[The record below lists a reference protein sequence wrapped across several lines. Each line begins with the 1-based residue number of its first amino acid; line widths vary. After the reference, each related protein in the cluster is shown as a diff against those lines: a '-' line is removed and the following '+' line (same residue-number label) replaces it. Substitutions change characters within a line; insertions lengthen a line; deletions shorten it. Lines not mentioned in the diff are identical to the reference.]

1 MPARYDVGIDEAYER
16 GGQGIWR
23 VGSHGPPTA
32 VTSQG
37 SATGVLGAGWFDA
50 LYAVFRATGVKPPST
65 ALLHGRDTSLL
76 HGCDDVLGLPR
87 PWPANTVASFGP
99 VRLMNLGKIS
109 RREEVYGAAQKWER
123 GTGDRDVNI
132 DININYFDINF
143 HINANLDNAF
153 NILNPRKPTLDTS
166 TSAVQDTLPSTE
178 SSSFPESVTS
188 IAPSIPNN
196 IQTSVAAPSIPA
208 IPEAEDVP
216 LSSTSP
222 IDSTTALSSQTTGQG
237 SGDSTNGTNS
247 NRLATVPTSDASS
260 SASPSPS
267 PPSTSIP
274 ISESVGASTATTTTT
289 GSGQIESSNSGAG
302 LTNGAQENTA
312 GGANNTQ
319 TIIAIAGGVIGGLAL
334 ISLIAFLLWLWR
346 KRLMKKRHSTL
357 LTPLS
362 ADAAYRGREKGPYII
377 SRNSLGPTSVP
388 EKMRALVGYNYHKL
402 RGRVNSLVTRSPKPS
417 VDLNRGNSQFGVPN
431 AAVSRSSSRAGE
443 TNNEATTRKDR
454 FVDWWGRLTED
465 GNLNWKLRNEPRSG
479 RPNNDTYTSR
489 PNAAQPRKWG
499 SQPDF
504 LTLLSADEKQKQQGS
519 SNSNVAGSSSNP
531 RRSQSLGNDHFLGSL
546 GLNFDTENPFADSNA
561 MTHDSAKVM
570 PLAVP
575 AEGPNN
581 PFSDANAIPAPARFV
596 NNNITS
602 GPATYVQNIR
612 RSRGHSVNAANTQ
625 PPNGG
630 AVGRLPSLY
639 SESRLSVDTSDPR
652 RNKFRSDPFDL
663 DRPELLAQSP
673 EAATRGAVDT
683 GRDDGYSR
691 QGIARGLPNAPRP
704 IHKRTESFS
713 SKYSSGVSSM
723 GEWSDPGPDVGP
735 AAGRWDT
742 PSPDSTLGRQP
753 ITRDRGKG
761 GGSQRSVGKAM

>member
-1 MPARYDVGIDEAYER
+1 MSSPFITTIGGRKCTRKNGS
-16 GGQGIWR
+16 GGQA
-23 VGSHGPPTA
+23 TE
-32 VTSQG
+32 TSI
-37 SATGVLGAGWFDA
+37 SIS
-50 LYAVFRATGVKPPST
+50 PST
-65 ALLHGRDTSLL
+65 STSTTSTPSIFTSTSIPTTLSTSSAP
-76 HGCDDVLGLPR
+76 VVSTAESTSISLPV
-87 PWPANTVASFGP
+87 NP
-99 VRLMNLGKIS
+99 VIIS
-109 RREEVYGAAQKWER
+109 TPE
-123 GTGDRDVNI
+123 
-132 DININYFDINF
+132 
-143 HINANLDNAF
+143 
-153 NILNPRKPTLDTS
+153 PTLDTS
-166 TSAVQDTLPSTE
+166 TNAVQDTLPTPVS
-178 SSSFPESVTS
+178 
-188 IAPSIPNN
+188 
-196 IQTSVAAPSIPA
+196 
-208 IPEAEDVP
+208 
-216 LSSTSP
+216 
-222 IDSTTALSSQTTGQG
+222 
-237 SGDSTNGTNS
+237 
-247 NRLATVPTSDASS
+247 TSDASS

-274 ISESVGASTATTTTT
+274 TSESVGGSTATTTTT
-289 GSGQIESSNSGAG
+289 GSGQIESSNAGAG

-312 GGANNTQ
+312 GGANSTQ

-402 RGRVNSLVTRSPKPS
+402 RGRVNSLVARSPKPS
-417 VDLNRGNSQFGVPN
+417 VDLNRGNSQFGLPDTP
-431 AAVSRSSSRAGE
+431 ASRSASRAGVTSNE
-443 TNNEATTRKDR
+443 TTTRKDR
-454 FVDWWGRLTED
+454 IVDWWGRLIED
-465 GNLNWKLRNEPRSG
+465 GNLNWKLRSEPKTA

-504 LTLLSADEKQKQQGS
+504 LTLLSIDEKQKQQGS
-519 SNSNVAGSSSNP
+519 SNNNVAGSSSNP
-531 RRSQSLGNDHFLGSL
+531 RRSQSLGNEHFLGSL

-561 MTHDSAKVM
+561 MSHDSAKVM

-575 AEGPNN
+575 AEGPSN

-596 NNNITS
+596 NNATS
-602 GPATYVQNIR
+602 GPTTYVQNIR
-612 RSRGHSVNAANTQ
+612 RSRGHSVSAANTQ

-630 AVGRLPSLY
+630 TVGRLPSLY
-639 SESRLSVDTSDPR
+639 SESRLSVETSDPR

-673 EAATRGAVDT
+673 EASTRGAVDT
-683 GRDDGYSR
+683 GRDGRYSR
-691 QGIARGLPNAPRP
+691 QGSARGLPNMPRP
-704 IHKRTESFS
+704 IHTRTESFT

-753 ITRDRGKG
+753 MSRDRGKG